1 MTGSLASEKD
11 FTLRVEAM
19 MMCAAASAT
28 LKHSQCKSA
37 YKCMMCILG
46 AQLEVDHTVALHL
59 RSRRVGSDEAVYQV
73 TDLFSTLLSRLAK
86 REAPI
91 DPDLHAAHR
100 HAAIEQHIDTAVSV
114 LRASS
119 LASMVTPLALH
130 STTPSKSHCAQ

>member
-1 MTGSLASEKD
+1 MHDVL
-11 FTLRVEAM
+11 V
-19 MMCAAASAT
+19 
-28 LKHSQCKSA
+28 
-37 YKCMMCILG
+37 G

-91 DPDLHAAHR
+91 DPELHAAHR

-119 LASMVTPLALH
+119 LASMVMPFAH
-130 STTPSKSHCAQ
+130 NPTTHSKSPCAL